1 MLTRIQ
7 GAYLRNE
14 KKYDRWGGLGKLLV
28 TLEVL
33 NAAGVPAESVDLEK
47 VVNAAFPRTFSC
59 GRVPG
64 IQEQRPERE
73 VLRQEV
79 ASMAQLFGDWGIEP
93 ARAMLLAI
101 EEVGERRCLDAGF
114 LKEYLKS

>member
-7 GAYLRNE
+7 GAYLRDE
-14 KKYDRWGGLGKLLV
+14 QKYDRWGALGKLLA
-28 TLEVL
+28 TIEVL
-33 NAAGVPAESVDLEK
+33 NAAGVPTEGVNLEK

-59 GRVPG
+59 GKVPVS
-64 IQEQRPERE
+64 QEPLPERE

-79 ASMAQLFGDWGIEP
+79 ASMARLFGDWGIAP
-93 ARAMLLAI
+93 AKAKSLAI

-114 LKEYLKS
+114 LREYLKD